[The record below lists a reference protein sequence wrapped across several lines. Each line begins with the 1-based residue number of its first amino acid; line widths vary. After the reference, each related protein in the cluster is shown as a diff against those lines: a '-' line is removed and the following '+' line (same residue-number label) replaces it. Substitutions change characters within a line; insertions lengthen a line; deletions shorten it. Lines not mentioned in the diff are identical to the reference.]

1 MAMNPSRSRF
11 WQTRSLDSLRTAY
24 CTWLDRKNRLLRRLQ
39 PFFWHGAHPVA
50 SHPIARQPEHPGTP
64 WHTGGTGGVP
74 EHIGAESPESHNAP
88 GFSAIGGGRRLGLE
102 QWNTPRAKA
111 ATRDLPG
118 YVTRGTQYDTWS
130 TYQGQYSVTSRGKC
144 MEGAWFC
151 HF

>member
-39 PFFWHGAHPVA
+39 PLFWHGAHPVA

-88 GFSAIGGGRRLGLE
+88 GFSAIGGGRLGLE

-111 ATRDLPG
+111 GGRRRERLPVCEWAVAAG
-118 YVTRGTQYDTWS
+118 MLVVAYIFLS
-130 TYQGQYSVTSRGKC
+130 KNL
-144 MEGAWFC
+144 MK
-151 HF
+151 